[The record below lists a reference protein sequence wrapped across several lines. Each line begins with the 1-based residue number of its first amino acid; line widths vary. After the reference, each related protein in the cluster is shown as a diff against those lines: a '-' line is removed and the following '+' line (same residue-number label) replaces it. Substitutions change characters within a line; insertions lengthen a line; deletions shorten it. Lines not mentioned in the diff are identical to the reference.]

1 VAPPERLSEVP
12 NVDLAPLD
20 QAATRLRQSAQA
32 LEAAYEA
39 RASAGL
45 SIPASRLRQIN
56 ALMGTMEQ
64 RLLDDAGLPGRPWY
78 KNVIQAPGALTGY
91 APKTIPAVREAIEA
105 RNWSGA
111 EQYAAS
117 TAKVL
122 DDYRAQLD
130 RITALFSAAR

>member
-1 VAPPERLSEVP
+1 VAPPERLSDVP

-20 QAATRLRQSAQA
+20 QAASRLRQSAQA
-32 LEAAYEA
+32 CQAAYAA
-39 RASAGL
+39 RAAAGL
-45 SIPASRLRQIN
+45 SISASQLRQIN
-56 ALMGTMEQ
+56 MLMGTMEQ

-78 KNVIQAPGALTGY
+78 KNTMQAPGALTGY

-105 RNWSGA
+105 QNWSVA

-122 DDYRAQLD
+122 DTYRAQLD
-130 RITALFSAAR
+130 KVTGLLNASR